1 MAEGGAAPTRR
12 PRVLVAGTVD
22 AIEVLAE
29 ALQDA
34 AEIVAALSVKEA
46 LAHLEAGEFD
56 TIACNVRFDE
66 SRMFEFL
73 QAVMERKR
81 GLSLR
86 IVSFRAERSA
96 LKQSTRTAIRNALE
110 ALGVERF
117 VDLSQLR
124 AEYGNEVALE
134 ALRKIV
140 LDGRFDPPAPAGQ

>member
-1 MAEGGAAPTRR
+1 
-12 PRVLVAGTVD
+12 VAGTTD
-22 AIEVLAE
+22 AIEVLLE

-34 AEIVAALSVKEA
+34 AEVVAAHSVNEA
-46 LAHLEAGEFD
+46 LAHLDAGEFD

-73 QAVMERKR
+73 QAVMERHHGR
-81 GLSLR
+81 AMR
-86 IVSFRAERSA
+86 IVSFRAERAA
-96 LKQSTRTAIRNALE
+96 LRPSTRSAIRNALE

-124 AEYGNEVALE
+124 AEYGWEVAME

-140 LDGRFDPPAPAGQ
+140 LDGRFDPPEPTGK